1 MSPRTG
7 CEYCAEVSPLVV
19 STPPGSR
26 RVSTRRVRGKGT
38 LSVAGNGPRCA
49 AALRPGTLSRT
60 SAREGLRTP
69 GRLIVCAGGSSWL
82 WETHRRRGRDFLA
95 LGGSSSSR
103 EGLPG
108 PGKLIVVAG
117 GTSWPWEAHRRRGRD
132 FLALGDSS
140 SSREGLPGPG
150 KLIVVAGGSSWPWE
164 AHRARRMLFVG
175 AGGSSRARE
184 APPRRRRFLPGAGS
198 FSHASHL
205 PPTPR
210 KLLAPQRRR
219 AGERVAHLC
228 PDWGHAGVRLRRR
241 TFLGQTRRTTSVAMT
256 VGSRGDEIG
265 QPRCGRSNVWARG
278 LAQEEEKRPGA

>member
-1 MSPRTG
+1 MCCSTSTG
-7 CEYCAEVSPLVV
+7 HAEPH
-19 STPPGSR
+19 
-26 RVSTRRVRGKGT
+26 
-38 LSVAGNGPRCA
+38 
-49 AALRPGTLSRT
+49 
-60 SAREGLRTP
+60 
-69 GRLIVCAGGSSWL
+69 VCAGGTSYSW
-82 WETHRRRGRDFLA
+82 EAHRLRGRVFLA
-95 LGGSSSSR
+95 LGDSSSSR

-108 PGKLIVVAG
+108 PGRLIVVAG

-132 FLALGDSS
+132 FLALGSSS
-140 SSREGLPGPG
+140 SSRERLPGPG
-150 KLIVVAGGSSWPWE
+150 RLIVVAGGSSWPWE
-164 AHRARRMLFVG
+164 AHRRRGRVFLALG
-175 AGGSSRARE
+175 SSSRAPDALRRRRRFLPGAGSSSQAPE
-184 APPRRRRFLPGAGS
+184 VPPRRRRFLPGAGS